1 MEPCLPRRCCV
12 QEWTCYLELHG
23 HGVKVKRK
31 AADVLVSQDRQGN
44 RYRWLLRCEAGDSL
58 LLLPEDRRDLR
69 CQVRLAR
76 KRCEK
81 CFLVVKF
88 GHPGG
93 KAVIVPA
100 AQAQHLRRLDAAKGG
115 IPWEP

>member
-1 MEPCLPRRCCV
+1 MEQYSPLGCFGK
-12 QEWTCYLELHG
+12 EWTCYLELHNHTVHPG
-23 HGVKVKRK
+23 RDAPSVLRSQNHHGVK
-31 AADVLVSQDRQGN
+31 
-44 RYRWLLRCEAGDSL
+44 YRWLLRCEAGNSL
-58 LLLPEDRRDLR
+58 LMSPEDRRDLR

-76 KRCEK
+76 KNREK

-100 AQAQHLRRLDAAKGG
+100 VQAQHLKRLDAAKGG
-115 IPWEP
+115 IPWES

>member
-1 MEPCLPRRCCV
+1 MEQYSPLGCFLK
-12 QEWTCYLELHG
+12 EWTCYLELHG
-23 HGVKVKRK
+23 HGVK
-31 AADVLVSQDRQGN
+31 ANESAMGILVSQDRQGN
-44 RYRWLLRCEAGDSL
+44 RYRWLLRCQAGESL
-58 LLLPEDRRDLR
+58 LLSLRDRRILR

-76 KRCEK
+76 KSREK

>member
-1 MEPCLPRRCCV
+1 MESHSPLGCFT
-12 QEWTCYLELHG
+12 QEWTCYLEMHG
-23 HGVKVKRK
+23 HEAK
-31 AADVLVSQDRQGN
+31 ANRNVADVLVSQDRQGD
-44 RYRWLLRCEAGDSL
+44 RYRWLLRCEASDSL
-58 LLLPEDRRDLR
+58 MLSPEDRRDLR

-76 KRCEK
+76 KSREK

-115 IPWEP
+115 IPWE